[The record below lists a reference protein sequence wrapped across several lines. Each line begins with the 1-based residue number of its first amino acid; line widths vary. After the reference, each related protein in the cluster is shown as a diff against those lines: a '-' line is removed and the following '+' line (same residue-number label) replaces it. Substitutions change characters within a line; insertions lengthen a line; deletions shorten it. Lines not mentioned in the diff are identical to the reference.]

1 MITLKLS
8 SAASISERREK
19 EFTKAF
25 IQHFWTLWSVSL
37 LSKLYNATPEDSGA
51 LKRALYAEV
60 RGDRFVVSFQ
70 RGAFYWRFLPEMR
83 AEYQRIYDREVPRMI
98 EVAYQQAAKDAGIKL
113 S

>member
-8 SAASISERREK
+8 SAANLSERRQK
-19 EFTKAF
+19 ELTAAF
-25 IQHFWTLWSVSL
+25 IQHFWNLWSGYL
-37 LSKLYNATPEDSGA
+37 LPKLDNATPEDSGE

-60 RGDRFVVSFQ
+60 RGNRFVVAFQ

-83 AEYQRIYDREVPRMI
+83 AEYQAIYDREVPRMI